1 MGDIKQFKCCLS
13 CSPPLE
19 RPNTAAWPHAHTN
32 THILQ
37 TRTKIYIERNV
48 YIYIYKG
55 LLCPVRQTA
64 SLKTQN
70 THCQLIEA
78 AWFHCGHCCSADNVD
93 VCVLC
98 VYLCALF

>member
-19 RPNTAAWPHAHTN
+19 RPNTAAWPHTHKHTHFTN
-32 THILQ
+32 TH
-37 TRTKIYIERNV
+37 KDIYREKC
-48 YIYIYKG
+48 IYIYKG
-55 LLCPVRQTA
+55 LLCSVRQMA

-78 AWFHCGHCCSADNVD
+78 VWFHCGHCCSADNVD